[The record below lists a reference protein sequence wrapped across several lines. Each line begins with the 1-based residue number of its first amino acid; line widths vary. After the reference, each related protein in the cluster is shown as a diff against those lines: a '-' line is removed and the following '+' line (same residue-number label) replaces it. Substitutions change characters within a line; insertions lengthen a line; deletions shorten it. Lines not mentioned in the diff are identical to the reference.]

1 MYIYILT
8 FDPFLLFL
16 DEKIA
21 DRQTD
26 NSSNSLIQS
35 RSFIQGIFNFSE

>member
-8 FDPFLLFL
+8 FDPLLFL
-16 DEKIA
+16 DGKIV

-35 RSFIQGIFNFSE
+35 RSFIQGIFNFFE